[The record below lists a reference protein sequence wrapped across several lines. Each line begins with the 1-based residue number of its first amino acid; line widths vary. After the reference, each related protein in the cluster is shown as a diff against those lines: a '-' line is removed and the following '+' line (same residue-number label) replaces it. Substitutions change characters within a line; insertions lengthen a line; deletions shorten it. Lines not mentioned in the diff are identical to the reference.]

1 MPTNEKEPRY
11 QVVVVYY
18 SGETHTYN
26 NLTEAQKNNLKEL
39 NDRDLSVRK
48 TQVKK
53 MSGGSRGGK
62 ERF

>member
-1 MPTNEKEPRY
+1 MPTHETEIRY
-11 QVVVVYY
+11 QVVVFYY
-18 SGETHTYN
+18 DGTKHTYN
-26 NLTEAQKNNLKEL
+26 NLTEAQKNNLKKL